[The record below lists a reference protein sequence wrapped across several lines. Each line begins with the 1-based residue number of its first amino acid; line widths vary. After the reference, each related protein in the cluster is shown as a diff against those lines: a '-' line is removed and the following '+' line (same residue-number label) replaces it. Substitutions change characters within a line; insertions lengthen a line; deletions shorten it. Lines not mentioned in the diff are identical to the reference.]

1 MGDTPICKGMQ
12 NMTKKGKN
20 LGKGIHY
27 GTCLNSQPTA
37 LETKDEETIQT
48 PGKKISGFYFKI
60 IIRHI
65 IKDTN
70 KHVDRIRK
78 STRTKIKK
86 LML

>member
-1 MGDTPICKGMQ
+1 
-12 NMTKKGKN
+12 MTRKGKN
-20 LGKGIHY
+20 LDKGIHC
-27 GTCLNSQPTA
+27 GSCLNSQPTA